1 MRKYLLIGLGLLF
14 AASAALAQ
22 TGGLGAISTWPGA
35 FSSGGFLDF
44 RGGPQSS
51 VIRATGG
58 TFTANGAS
66 SVTVTNSNVTA
77 NSVVVFGLK
86 TAGGT
91 ISGAPYMFTV
101 TPATGFTVRA
111 GASDTSA
118 YNYWILG

>member
-14 AASAALAQ
+14 AVGAAVAQ
-22 TGGLGAISTWPGA
+22 VGPYGVQFTSPVVVPGSIT
-35 FSSGGFLDF
+35 FN
-44 RGGPQSS
+44 GGPQSS
-51 VIRATGG
+51 VIKATGG

-66 SVTVTNSNVTA
+66 SVTVTNANVSA

-86 TAGGT
+86 TVGGT
-91 ISGAPYMFTV
+91 IAGAPYMFTV
-101 TPATGFTVRA
+101 TPGTGFTTRA